1 MIPGTG
7 GPDPL
12 EVDFGD
18 LVRKLVLSEQ
28 VLLDSGVGGFSLLV
42 AKFGYD
48 GVSELLR
55 SGRVRAIVDWVTAT
69 QTGQLSMMDWRVKKG
84 LLPPGSYSLAIVRQH
99 DVKQRVHDELQE
111 VNDAPGLRG
120 KQAQKL
126 RKLIAA
132 RIVSPR
138 AERGQKGIQQAK
150 DDMERNPA
158 LLGTSI
164 AIGAREHFDLDID
177 ARSLAVRVEALDE
190 TDFKVETNIG
200 HLLDLDEETAH
211 KVIERGV
218 LGVAGLHMRLD
229 DMEQYQAVTGF
240 QDGQVPLMEQKL
252 GFLARQLDPDVQEER
267 FERVVELLDLP
278 DVDPDPNVRDV
289 DMSRLVEIIQGD
301 EARQF
306 RQWLRRTDAL
316 DDNEVRDQVRRIREA
331 LAHAVHSTGG
341 KAVRFLTTTGVGV
354 ALPPAGVA
362 LGALDTF
369 VADKILREDGPTTF
383 LGRLYPSVFQ

>member
-1 MIPGTG
+1 
-7 GPDPL
+7 
-12 EVDFGD
+12 

-28 VLLDSGVGGFSLLV
+28 VLLDSGVSGFPLLV

-48 GVSELLR
+48 GVSELLG
-55 SGRVRAIVDWVTAT
+55 SGKVRLIVDWVTAT
-69 QTGQLSMMDWRVKKG
+69 QTGQLSMMEWRVKKG
-84 LLPPGSYSLAIVRQH
+84 LLPLGSYSLGVVRPH

-111 VNDAPGLRG
+111 VDAARGLRG

-126 RKLIAA
+126 RKLIADRVVSA
-132 RIVSPR
+132 RP
-138 AERGQKGIQQAK
+138 ERGQKGIQQAK
-150 DDMERNPA
+150 DDMEKNPA
-158 LLGTSI
+158 LLRTSI

-177 ARSLAVRVEALDE
+177 PRSLAVHVDALDE
-190 TDFKVETNIG
+190 TDFRVETNIRE
-200 HLLDLDEETAH
+200 LLELDDETAH

-229 DMEQYQAVTGF
+229 DMEQYQALTGF
-240 QDGQVPLMEQKL
+240 QDGQLPLMEEKL

-278 DVDPDPNVRDV
+278 EVDPDPEVRDV
-289 DMSRLVEIIQGD
+289 DMARLVEIIQGD

-306 RQWLRRTDAL
+306 RQWLRGIDTL
-316 DDNEVRDQVRRIREA
+316 DDEEVRDQIRRIREA

-369 VADKILREDGPTTF
+369 VADKILREDGPTAF